1 MQGIPVSHQGGGGEW
16 GGSAGSARTIQML
29 GHPCE
34 ISHPLCPPPL
44 SWIQVK
50 LDFNL
55 HNVSHLEGLGE
66 GENRRVKNEEGDR

>member
-1 MQGIPVSHQGGGGEW
+1 MGWGW
-16 GGSAGSARTIQML
+16 GGSAGSAGTIQML

-34 ISHPLCPPPL
+34 ISHPLCPVL

-55 HNVSHLEGLGE
+55 HNLSHLEGLGE
-66 GENRRVKNEEGDR
+66 GENRRVKTEEGG

>member
-1 MQGIPVSHQGGGGEW
+1 
-16 GGSAGSARTIQML
+16 ML

-34 ISHPLCPPPL
+34 ISHPLCPVL

-55 HNVSHLEGLGE
+55 HNLSHLEGLGE
-66 GENRRVKNEEGDR
+66 GENRRVKTEEGG